1 MKIDFSEKN
10 VLVTGASGGI
20 GKAIA
25 QAFSDANANVA
36 VHYHTNRSGAEDTLA
51 SLSGNKHTIVQADL
65 SKANEVEELIKCLK
79 EVDVV
84 VNNAAVVEQHDFDS
98 LSYEQW
104 QDIWKRTIESNLMAP
119 AYLIYCAS
127 KAMRKKG
134 GGKFVNI
141 SSRGAF
147 RGEPKAAA
155 YGASKAGLNA
165 LGQSMAQALAKDNI
179 YIYTIAPGFVAT
191 ERVADMIDESI
202 KSQSPLNR
210 VAEPKEVAR
219 TALWLASEG
228 NDFLTGCIVDVNGA
242 SYLRS

>member
-1 MKIDFSEKN
+1 MKIDFSGKN

-20 GKAIA
+20 GKAICI
-25 QAFSDANANVA
+25 AFSEANANVA
-36 VHYHTNRSGAEDTLA
+36 IHYNTNRSGAEETLSA
-51 SLSGNKHTIVQADL
+51 LSGGKHGIVQANL
-65 SKANEVEELIKCLK
+65 SKADEVEELIKCL
-79 EVDVV
+79 ENVDIV
-84 VNNAAVVEQHDFDS
+84 VNNAAVVEQHEFDS
-98 LSYEQW
+98 LSYKQW
-104 QDIWKRTIESNLMAP
+104 QDIWKRTIESNLIGP

-127 KAMRKKG
+127 KVMKKKG

-179 YIYTIAPGFVAT
+179 FIYTIAPGFVAT
-191 ERVADMIDESI
+191 ERVADMIDDSI

-210 VAEPKEVAR
+210 VAEPHEVAR

>member
-10 VLVTGASGGI
+10 VLVTGGSGGI
-20 GKAIA
+20 GKAICK
-25 QAFSDANANVA
+25 AFSEANANVA
-36 VHYHTNRSGAEDTLA
+36 IHYNTNRSGAEDTLS
-51 SLSGNKHTIVQADL
+51 SLSGNKHAIVQADL
-65 SKANEVEELIKCLK
+65 SKPDEVEEIIKCLPN
-79 EVDVV
+79 VDIV
-84 VNNAAVVEQHDFDS
+84 VNNAAVVEQHNFDS
-98 LSYEQW
+98 LSYKQW
-104 QDIWKRTIESNLMAP
+104 QDIWKRTIEANLMGP

-127 KAMRKKG
+127 KVMREKG

-191 ERVADMIDESI
+191 KRVADMIDDSI

-210 VAEPKEVAR
+210 VAEPNEVAR